1 MGNNNAITIQYSK
14 ILSIHNGYSKIV
26 QSFERGGGQNLK
38 IDDVIL
44 GGGLGMNIVDDG
56 GGRGLIMAEK

>member
-1 MGNNNAITIQYSK
+1 M
-14 ILSIHNGYSKIV
+14 SIHNGYSKIV

-44 GGGLGMNIVDDG
+44 GGGLGMNMVDDG
-56 GGRGLIMAEK
+56 GGEGVNNGWKSDDIINGRSLM